1 MLITNST
8 FRNNTGSYAIDAVWE
23 SAAFGPALNA
33 TNVFGAGPKF
43 CTQNKNLIV
52 GGCVVG
58 GVDQSGCLV
67 P

>member
-1 MLITNST
+1 M
-8 FRNNTGSYAIDAVWE
+8 WE